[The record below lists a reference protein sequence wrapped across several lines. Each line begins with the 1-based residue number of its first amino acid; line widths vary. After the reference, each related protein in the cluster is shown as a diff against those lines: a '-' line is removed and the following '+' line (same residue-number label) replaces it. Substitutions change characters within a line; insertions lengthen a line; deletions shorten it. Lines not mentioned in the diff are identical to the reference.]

1 MMGLEADEYGLSLR
15 EMMAIREAKPP
26 SDHDRGYFPPFV
38 VPDPCTVFRD
48 ALLYTSWTEEGG
60 SLPQRGDWSTYRLAS
75 KDIILG
81 VVTHRFNATTRC
93 LDVRSY
99 VCGEHPIFEEL
110 EPTRALMAMLLCQAY
125 QTGNSLQIC
134 FEQGVPFDVR
144 ALIERHTGEWVS
156 GHSTLLTD
164 EVTRPL
170 FISICGLSPQMQA
183 RIAEHKVGVGTVCY
197 HIFRGTWSSYQ
208 VNALLE
214 RGVPLGWLFHRS
226 PHPIGSP
233 APYAHLVHH
242 LRAVLLEEY
251 ALKRLEDRQFGETT
265 SKRLFVIE
273 GESPSNHVS
282 EQPLQIAGA
291 DGVVQIAANQ
301 RFVMLPVLPLTPDA
315 SASTIRQGLTRSLTL
330 PSNQKALLVIP
341 MDFLY
346 ASDKNVND
354 CTDQLRASK
363 VNWLVVGQTMAQLL
377 SEIEQK
383 LAITAAQV
391 DENEV
396 DAANVDR
403 HTD

>member
-1 MMGLEADEYGLSLR
+1 MATSEPDPGADHKR
-15 EMMAIREAKPP
+15 T
-26 SDHDRGYFPPFV
+26 DVTPFV
-38 VPDPCTVFRD
+38 VPDPCTVLHD
-48 ALLYTSWTEEGG
+48 ALLYTPWTEEGG

-99 VCGEHPIFEEL
+99 FCGEHPIFEEL

-144 ALIERHTGEWVS
+144 ALIERYTGEWVS
-156 GHSTLLTD
+156 GHSTTLTE

-170 FISICGLSPQMQA
+170 FIGICGLSPHLQA
-183 RIAEHKVGVGTVCY
+183 CIREQEVGAGTVCY

-208 VNALLE
+208 INSLLE

-226 PHPIGSP
+226 PHPIASP
-233 APYAHLVHH
+233 ASYAHLVHH

-265 SKRLFVIE
+265 TKRLSLIE
-273 GESPSNHVS
+273 GGSSSSYVS
-282 EQPLQIAGA
+282 EHPLQIAGP
-291 DGVVQIAANQ
+291 DGAVQIDANQ
-301 RFVMLPVLPLTPDA
+301 KFVILPVLPVSTA
-315 SASTIRQGLTRSLTL
+315 ATESAIRQSLERFLTL
-330 PSNQKALLVIP
+330 SDARKTLLVIP
-341 MDFLY
+341 MDLHC
-346 ASDKNVND
+346 ASRETAAA
-354 CTDQLRASK
+354 CDQLLRNSQID
-363 VNWLVVGQTMAQLL
+363 WLVVGQTMAQLL

-383 LAITAAQV
+383 LAITAGQV

>member
-1 MMGLEADEYGLSLR
+1 MATR
-15 EMMAIREAKPP
+15 ESKPAT
-26 SDHDRGYFPPFV
+26 HDSGANHPPFV

-48 ALLYTSWTEEGG
+48 ALYYTPWTDDGG

-99 VCGEHPIFEEL
+99 FCGEHPIFEEL

-125 QTGNSLQIC
+125 QSGTSLQIH
-134 FEQGVPFDVR
+134 FEHGVPFDVR

-156 GHSTLLTD
+156 GHATLLTE
-164 EVTRPL
+164 EVTKPL
-170 FISICGLSPQMQA
+170 FISISGLSPRMQA
-183 RIAEHKVGVGTVCY
+183 GIAEHGVGAGTVCY

-214 RGVPLGWLFHRS
+214 RGIPLGWLFHRS

-251 ALKRLEDRQFGETT
+251 ALKRLEGRLFGETT
-265 SKRLFVIE
+265 SKRLSVIE
-273 GESPSNHVS
+273 GESPSSYVS
-282 EQPLQIAGA
+282 QQPLQIVGA

-315 SASTIRQGLTRSLTL
+315 SASTIRHSLARSFTL
-330 PSNQKALLVIP
+330 PDSQKAVLIMP

-346 ASDKNVND
+346 ASGENVRA
-354 CTDQLRASK
+354 CAEQLRTSK

-383 LAITAAQV
+383 LAIAAAQV